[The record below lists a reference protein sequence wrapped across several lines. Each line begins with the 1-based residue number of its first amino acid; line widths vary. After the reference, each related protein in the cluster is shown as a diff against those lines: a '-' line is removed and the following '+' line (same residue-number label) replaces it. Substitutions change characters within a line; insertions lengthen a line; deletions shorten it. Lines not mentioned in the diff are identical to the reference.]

1 MILLLKWDS
10 RPATPPGHH
19 SFPQRQAFWMGMW
32 PFVLAWYTSETDAET
47 KIYVKVVY
55 LGHMRN
61 QQGNDKGTGRQWI
74 KPAITV
80 ANWGLIPWRRFR
92 EMAWMDSPN
101 SNGSSEQ
108 GGSWI
113 FIHGSCQALFSDYQK
128 SPGKEMRVLHL
139 KSAQAL
145 WSLGPEGYRWA
156 THSICY
162 LHSGSLPAGRPDW
175 KDEGK
180 LHVSKRRTRV
190 FPIGSVQR
198 LGQMFSLRSNQRNML
213 KIGNPSKWHRQ
224 ESLAQCVAKWNL
236 KPRKLG
242 TRSNRGESVTK
253 TNFRLRVPC
262 RGSWGQSE
270 RQVPRPGPDLP
281 ALGTWAWVLLAGV
294 TQEISTFWAGYGA
307 WSGQSE

>member
-10 RPATPPGHH
+10 RPAMPPDHH

-32 PFVLAWYTSETDAET
+32 SFVLAWFTSETDAET

-61 QQGNDKGTGRQWI
+61 QQGSDKGIGRQWI

-80 ANWGLIPWRRFR
+80 ANWGLIPRRRFR

-145 WSLGPEGYRWA
+145 
-156 THSICY
+156 
-162 LHSGSLPAGRPDW
+162 
-175 KDEGK
+175 
-180 LHVSKRRTRV
+180 
-190 FPIGSVQR
+190 
-198 LGQMFSLRSNQRNML
+198 
-213 KIGNPSKWHRQ
+213 
-224 ESLAQCVAKWNL
+224 
-236 KPRKLG
+236 
-242 TRSNRGESVTK
+242 
-253 TNFRLRVPC
+253 
-262 RGSWGQSE
+262 
-270 RQVPRPGPDLP
+270 
-281 ALGTWAWVLLAGV
+281 
-294 TQEISTFWAGYGA
+294 
-307 WSGQSE
+307 